1 MKIGNEEKIK
11 RITGYG
17 VGELYETNTSQKIEC
32 SKGDNAKILDIREP
46 RYKDLDIGDEKQK
59 YDGATFNFHLY
70 PEDKKVT
77 EDIATK
83 VCNVRKE
90 VIKQLKEQGACV
102 DGEKFKKSKSYK
114 DNNIYVSADIN
125 EKNEVKCGLGAG
137 GGTGEF
143 GGLYRYIAAKKNGIL
158 YELNFMRFFIDK
170 DKKVNCI
177 LKAIQFDRCME
188 ESSGVNCD
196 KGECRICYPTSYRS
210 QAAYLNKIIE
220 ENSREG
226 LKSFCYNPD
235 VIFYYDSE
243 NEEKAAKNAALIAK
257 AFIDFINKCDG
268 WKKANE

>member
-17 VGELYETNTSQKIEC
+17 VGELYETSTSQKIEC
-32 SKGDNAKILDIREP
+32 SKGDNAKILDIGEP
-46 RYKDLDIGDEKQK
+46 
-59 YDGATFNFHLY
+59 TFNFHLY
-70 PEDKKVT
+70 PEDETVMKEIAEKVN
-77 EDIATK
+77 
-83 VCNVRKE
+83 NVRNE

-102 DGEKFKKSKSYK
+102 DREKFNKSYI
-114 DNNIYVSADIN
+114 DNNIYISAEIN
-125 EKNEVKCGLGAG
+125 EKNEVVSNRGCGSKGNIKELS
-137 GGTGEF
+137 GEHNH
-143 GGLYRYIAAKKNGIL
+143 LYRFIAAKKNGVL

-177 LKAIQFDRCME
+177 LKAIQFDRCMNQ
-188 ESSGVNCD
+188 SVNCD
-196 KGECRICYPTSYRS
+196 NGECKICYPKSYQS

-235 VIFYYDSE
+235 VSFYYDSE